1 MTPIMIVVLWYA
13 GPWRDLAVERACTA
27 VGEFRRDA
35 SSNDL
40 PEKLQ
45 ELSEAPAGSV
55 MLLTSCVY
63 DTAIAVFTP
72 SDTHQQSPVPFLP
85 YDAVFSPIPEMPLW

>member
-13 GPWRDLAVERACTA
+13 GPWRDLAVERACMA
-27 VGEFRRDA
+27 VGKLRRKA
-35 SSNDL
+35 NSSLL

-45 ELSEAPAGSV
+45 ELGEAPAGSV

-72 SDTHQQSPVPFLP
+72 RDTKKRPVPALP
-85 YDAVFSPIPEMPLW
+85 YGAVFSPTPEMPLW